1 MKKIIFL
8 IASLAIA
15 LESSGGLFDPSNY
28 EDCVLVGIKDAKNEA
43 AVGAVYQMCRR
54 KFPPKT
60 QKNELNI
67 KGRFVCETL
76 NQHGKVIITY
86 SYDLIG
92 RKAIIN
98 GYSMSIREA
107 SDKKIYSLGKD
118 GDSIMYTFDS
128 EILTIQDKNTS
139 VNLQC
144 SNSR

>member
-8 IASLAIA
+8 TASLAIA

-28 EDCVLVGIKDAKNEA
+28 EDCVLDGVKDAKNEA

-67 KGRFVCETL
+67 KGRLVCETL
-76 NQHGKVIITY
+76 NHNNKTIITY
-86 SYDLIG
+86 SYDLLG

-98 GYSMSIREA
+98 GYSMSIREV
-107 SDKKIYSLGKD
+107 SDKKIYSVGKD
-118 GDSIMYTFDS
+118 GDSIMYTFDN
-128 EILTIQDKNTS
+128 EILTIQNKNVS
-139 VNLQC
+139 VDLQC